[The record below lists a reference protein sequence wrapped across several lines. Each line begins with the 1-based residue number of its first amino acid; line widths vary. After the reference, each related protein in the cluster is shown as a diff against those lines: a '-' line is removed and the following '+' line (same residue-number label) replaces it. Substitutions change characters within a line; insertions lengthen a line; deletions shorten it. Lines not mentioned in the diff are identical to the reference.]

1 MTNLFYIY
9 IAAGVLFLLIEMMT
23 ATLYWLSVSIACF
36 VLALYVYVT
45 GDTTMT
51 VIQWLF
57 LAGISA
63 SFSVALPKWLKPN
76 TENLKSGLDAHIG
89 KTFHLERIGS
99 DWKVKIDGVDYL
111 IEDDS
116 ETPEFE
122 AGKKVR
128 LESHK
133 SGILNVSVVK

>member
-63 SFSVALPKWLKPN
+63 SFSGALPKWLKPN